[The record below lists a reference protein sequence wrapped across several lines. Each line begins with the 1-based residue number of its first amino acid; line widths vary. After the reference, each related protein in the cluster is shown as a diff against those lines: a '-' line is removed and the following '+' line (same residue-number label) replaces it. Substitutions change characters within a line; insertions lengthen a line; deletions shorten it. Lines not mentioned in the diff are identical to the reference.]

1 MNNSNQTWE
10 RVVAIILATGVLI
23 TFVFIIFNPQ
33 KLNTS
38 TFAIIRFLA
47 AFAAAVS
54 GYLFIGTLEVKARL
68 PFKRG
73 IAKGTGAFAIFI
85 VIYFLFYHNLPPSE
99 PDYSYERT
107 NSGLEPGIFKG
118 KYQSDLVDYKHF
130 TGNNE
135 YPVLA
140 FLSSKFPEEF
150 NDVLGLSNSPII
162 QTKNPV
168 YENIQK
174 FRDES
179 GNQDLVSNY
188 LSPSRYEYTYNE
200 NNKTTVASEEIERG
214 ELIGKK
220 QKLTKKISK
229 NKTFNQKSNEYDDKT
244 LVRDGEGNEFT
255 YVPKLAS
262 LQTSLDDA
270 KYTSF
275 LRSEASSYYT
285 QEPVKEPVIGE
296 IFQFPKLSSLLTYDG
311 NPDYKQITIGWI
323 NNIISHNP
331 SQRGLVAYTYNFVA
345 RSFQSQ
351 LAKLLEPRGMEIY
364 PLFLDGCSGGTTVRR
379 QAASPYVRFL
389 DIWNPSNSSVNLES
403 MERQIISKDSYT
415 LTEIDQRDKLFEK
428 IPTEQFELKI
438 RIPPNQHLFILTEFG
453 FDNRAIKLAD
463 YLGYSNFDSNGLSK
477 ISDQPLYISR
487 PDLKSFDN
495 EPRLDQITSTVELPN
510 EFITS
515 TKDIKS
521 LINGIPKRLAVG
533 SVLNINS
540 LTVNG
545 KKIKI
550 DPPLNEPQFSL
561 SAYFDYGSCPYLLV
575 FDSEKQIWKELGT
588 VLSGLD
594 SANLQQTKLYQ
605 LGNKPIKFK
614 IQERDPEITYLDS
627 LSLIYKDSQTNEL
640 KEVFYT
646 ADKLEKIDH
655 EYFELHQGEFLEI
668 DLGKILP
675 STASD
680 IKLKINGYYELI

>member
-150 NDVLGLSNSPII
+150 NDILGLSNSPII

-220 QKLTKKISK
+220 QKLTKKISE
-229 NKTFNQKSNEYDDKT
+229 NKTFNQKSNEYNDKT

-275 LRSEASSYYT
+275 LKSEASSYYT
-285 QEPVKEPVIGE
+285 QEPTLGE
-296 IFQFPKLSSLLTYDG
+296 IFQFPKLSSLTYDSIY
-311 NPDYKQITIGWI
+311 NRKQINTLSWI

-331 SQRGLVAYTYNFVA
+331 NQRGLIAYTYNF
-345 RSFQSQ
+345 
-351 LAKLLEPRGMEIY
+351 LG
-364 PLFLDGCSGGTTVRR
+364 
-379 QAASPYVRFL
+379 
-389 DIWNPSNSSVNLES
+389 
-403 MERQIISKDSYT
+403 KDSGQG
-415 LTEIDQRDKLFEK
+415 IDK
-428 IPTEQFELKI
+428 
-438 RIPPNQHLFILTEFG
+438 
-453 FDNRAIKLAD
+453 NRK
-463 YLGYSNFDSNGLSK
+463 K
-477 ISDQPLYISR
+477 C
-487 PDLKSFDN
+487 
-495 EPRLDQITSTVELPN
+495 RLR
-510 EFITS
+510 
-515 TKDIKS
+515 
-521 LINGIPKRLAVG
+521 G
-533 SVLNINS
+533 
-540 LTVNG
+540 
-545 KKIKI
+545 
-550 DPPLNEPQFSL
+550 
-561 SAYFDYGSCPYLLV
+561 
-575 FDSEKQIWKELGT
+575 
-588 VLSGLD
+588 
-594 SANLQQTKLYQ
+594 
-605 LGNKPIKFK
+605 
-614 IQERDPEITYLDS
+614 
-627 LSLIYKDSQTNEL
+627 
-640 KEVFYT
+640 
-646 ADKLEKIDH
+646 
-655 EYFELHQGEFLEI
+655 
-668 DLGKILP
+668 
-675 STASD
+675 
-680 IKLKINGYYELI
+680 